1 MNKYI
6 VKNCPCFVEYDS
18 FQNTCASLYTCES
31 STDCIIK
38 QTIDILLREKN
49 NPFELPI
56 VDEDERIHKCGKN
69 ELAREILQK
78 WEIEEIE

>member
-6 VKNCPCFVEYDS
+6 VKNCPACFFKICKKVDEYDKYC
-18 FQNTCASLYTCES
+18 QYNQ
-31 STDCIIK
+31 DCIIK
-38 QTIDILLREKN
+38 QTINILLREKN

-78 WEIEEIE
+78 WEIEDAG